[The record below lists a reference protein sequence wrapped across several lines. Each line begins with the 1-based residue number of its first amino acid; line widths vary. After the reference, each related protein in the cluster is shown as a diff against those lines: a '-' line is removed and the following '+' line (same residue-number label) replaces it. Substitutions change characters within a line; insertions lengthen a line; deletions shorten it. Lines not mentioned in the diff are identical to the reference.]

1 MGDKSPK
8 SMRRDK
14 KQKDAA
20 RQQDKKDKEKRLQA
34 QPHVPTKDK
43 R

>member
-20 RQQDKKDKEKRLQA
+20 REQDKNKKEGRQ
-34 QPHVPTKDK
+34 QPQLPTKDK

>member
-14 KQKDAA
+14 KQKHAA
-20 RQQDKKDKEKRLQA
+20 REQAKKEKEGRLQA
-34 QPHVPTKDK
+34 QPQLPTKDK

>member
-20 RQQDKKDKEKRLQA
+20 REQHKKEKQGRVQA
-34 QPHVPTKDK
+34 QPQVPTKDK
-43 R
+43 K